1 MKLGQFIQGIDNMSY
16 DKDLILS
23 FVKSMLIQKDIEVLS
38 DSNFLRIS
46 IKRISKYD
54 SYIDIDFDNN
64 SLEVI
69 PLKTTE
75 LIGIKKVIDNKEI
88 IYELLLSK
96 GKVKHLN
103 IWSADRT
110 RLPHDELFLKDWI
123 LNRKANR
130 LNMNYR
136 FMT

>member
-110 RLPHDELFLKDWI
+110 RLPHDELFLKD
-123 LNRKANR
+123 
-130 LNMNYR
+130 
-136 FMT
+136 